1 MDAVFAMFG
10 ADELPETVA
19 AASDSPP
26 WVLSIDDDVD
36 FSDALKCRL
45 EAHGVAVVRA
55 YDGMEG
61 YRMAFSHPC
70 SAILLDYNMPN
81 GQGDYVLRRLK
92 ENPVT
97 ADIPVVMITGVRD
110 RNIERR
116 VRSLGAVGYFEKPVR
131 FEALRGE
138 LSRHIDILTDPA
150 SPYEVAA
157 LGSSE

>member
-10 ADELPETVA
+10 AKELPEAVA
-19 AASDSPP
+19 AAADAPP

-61 YRMAFSHPC
+61 YRMAFSHPS

-81 GQGDYVLRRLK
+81 GHGDYVLRRLK
-92 ENPVT
+92 ENPAT
-97 ADIPVVMITGVRD
+97 ADIPVFMITGVKD

-116 VRSLGAVGYFEKPVR
+116 VRGLGAVAYFEKPIR

-138 LSRHIDILTDPA
+138 LAQYIDILAEPA
-150 SPYEVAA
+150 VPLEAYV
-157 LGSSE
+157 